1 MIVRM
6 RRSVLRQPG
15 FALLWAG
22 EGTSQL
28 GAQLAGLAM
37 PIVAVTML
45 QATDA
50 EMGYLNAAQTAAFLI
65 VGLPAGA
72 WLDRMR
78 KRHVMIVADLVR
90 AAAVAVIPLLAIL
103 GLLEI
108 WHLVVVGAIVGI
120 ATVFFDVGYQSF
132 VPVLVDDDHVGD
144 ANGVLEATA
153 QTMRLGGPAL
163 AGVLLSILSAPL
175 VLLANVAGFLVSVLA
190 LSGIRDGEVV
200 APKEGRRHL
209 LVEIGEGIRFVAG
222 NDLLRRIVGSV
233 ALSNLGSTIVFTLVP
248 IAILRILALEPA
260 LYGVVLSVGA
270 VGGLLGSLAATRIA
284 RRIGEGPAIV
294 WSTVGFVGASGL
306 LPLAVVV
313 PEAALA
319 LLVVGEAIIGFTV
332 LVFNIVQVTARQ
344 RLCPKPLLGRMN
356 ASIRTVVW
364 GVMPI
369 GALVAGALGTALGTV
384 EAMWIG
390 VAVGALAI
398 PPFLLS
404 RFRTMR
410 SLPTRLADAQ
420 EQPAGAAQDDAV
432 R

>member
-1 MIVRM
+1 M
-6 RRSVLRQPG
+6 RRSVWRQPG

-50 EMGYLNAAQTAAFLI
+50 EMGYLNAAQTAAFLV

-78 KRHVMIVADLVR
+78 KRHVMIAADLVR
-90 AAAVAVIPLLAIL
+90 AAAVAVIPLLALL
-103 GLLEI
+103 GHLEL
-108 WHLVVVGAIVGI
+108 WHLVVVGAIVGV

-132 VPVLVDDDHVGD
+132 VPVLVDDEHVGD

-153 QTMRLGGPAL
+153 QTMRLGGPAV
-163 AGVLLSILSAPL
+163 AGALLSILSAPL

-190 LSGIRDGEVV
+190 LSGIRDREVV
-200 APKEGRRHL
+200 PPRTDRRHL
-209 LVEIGEGIRFVAG
+209 LVEIAEGLRFVAA
-222 NDLLRRIVGSV
+222 NDLLRRIVATV
-233 ALSNLGSTIVFTLVP
+233 ALSNLGSTIVFTLLP
-248 IAILRILALEPA
+248 IAILRILAIDPA
-260 LYGVVLSVGA
+260 VYGVILSIGA

-284 RRIGEGPAIV
+284 RWIGEGPAIT
-294 WSTVGFVGASGL
+294 WSTVVFAVSAVL
-306 LPLAVVV
+306 LPLAVLV
-313 PEAALA
+313 PEASVA
-319 LLVVGEAIIGFTV
+319 LLIAGEAIFGFTV

-369 GALVAGALGTALGTV
+369 GALVAGGLGTAFGTV
-384 EAMWIG
+384 AAMWVG
-390 VAVGALAI
+390 VAVGALAV

-410 SLPTRLADAQ
+410 ALPTRLQDADA
-420 EQPAGAAQDDAV
+420 EGAAV
-432 R
+432 

>member
-1 MIVRM
+1 MG
-6 RRSVLRQPG
+6 RSVWGQPG
-15 FALLWAG
+15 FARLWVG

-37 PIVAVTML
+37 PIVAVTLL

-50 EMGYLNAAQTAAFLI
+50 EMGYLAAAQTAAFLV

-78 KRHVMIVADLVR
+78 KRHVMIAADLVR

-103 GLLEI
+103 GHLEL
-108 WHLVVVGAIVGI
+108 WHLVVVGAVVGV

-132 VPVLVDDDHVGD
+132 VPVLVDDEHVGD

-163 AGVLLSILSAPL
+163 AGVLLSVLSAPF

-190 LSGIRDGEVV
+190 LSGIRDREVV
-200 APKEGRRHL
+200 RPRAERRHL
-209 LVEIGEGIRFVAG
+209 LVEIGEGLRFVAAS
-222 NDLLRRIVGSV
+222 DLLRRIVATV
-233 ALSNLGSTIVFTLVP
+233 ALSNLGSTIVFTLLP
-248 IAILRILALEPA
+248 IAILRILEIDPA
-260 LYGVVLSVGA
+260 VYGVILSIGA
-270 VGGLLGSLAATRIA
+270 VGGLLGSLAASRIA
-284 RRIGEGPAIV
+284 RWIGEGPAIT
-294 WSTVGFVGASGL
+294 WSTVVFAVSAVL
-306 LPLAVVV
+306 LPLAVLV
-313 PEAALA
+313 PEASVA
-319 LLVVGEAIIGFTV
+319 LLIAGEAIFGFTV

-369 GALVAGALGTALGTV
+369 GALVAGALGTAFGTV
-384 EAMWIG
+384 AAMWVG
-390 VAVGALAI
+390 VAIGALAV

-410 SLPTRLADAQ
+410 ALPTRPQDADA
-420 EQPAGAAQDDAV
+420 EAAPV
-432 R
+432 

>member
-1 MIVRM
+1 M
-6 RRSVLRQPG
+6 RRSVWRQPG

-50 EMGYLNAAQTAAFLI
+50 EMGYLNAAQTAAFLV

-90 AAAVAVIPLLAIL
+90 AAAVAVIPLLALL
-103 GLLEI
+103 GHLEL
-108 WHLVVVGAIVGI
+108 WHLVVVGAIVGV

-132 VPVLVDDDHVGD
+132 VPVLVDDEHVGD

-153 QTMRLGGPAL
+153 QTMRLGGPAV
-163 AGVLLSILSAPL
+163 AGALLSILSAPL

-190 LSGIRDGEVV
+190 LSGIRDREVV
-200 APKEGRRHL
+200 PPRTDRRHL
-209 LVEIGEGIRFVAG
+209 LVEIGEGLRFVAA
-222 NDLLRRIVGSV
+222 NDLLRRIVATV
-233 ALSNLGSTIVFTLVP
+233 ALSNLGSTIVFTLLP
-248 IAILRILALEPA
+248 IAILRILGIDPA
-260 LYGVVLSVGA
+260 VYGVILSIGA

-284 RRIGEGPAIV
+284 RWIGEGPAIT
-294 WSTVGFVGASGL
+294 WSTVVFAVSAVL
-306 LPLAVVV
+306 LPLAVLV
-313 PEAALA
+313 PEASVA
-319 LLVVGEAIIGFTV
+319 LLIAGEAIFGFTV

-369 GALVAGALGTALGTV
+369 GALVAGGLGTAFGTV
-384 EAMWIG
+384 AAMWVG
-390 VAVGALAI
+390 VAVGALAV

-410 SLPTRLADAQ
+410 ALPTRLQDADA
-420 EQPAGAAQDDAV
+420 EGAAV
-432 R
+432 

>member
-1 MIVRM
+1 MG
-6 RRSVLRQPG
+6 RSVWRQPG

-50 EMGYLNAAQTAAFLI
+50 EMGYLNAAQTAAFLV

-90 AAAVAVIPLLAIL
+90 ALAIAIIPLLAVL
-103 GLLEI
+103 DRLEI
-108 WHLVVVGAIVGI
+108 WHLVAVGAVVGV

-132 VPVLVDDDHVGD
+132 VPVLVADEHVGS

-163 AGVLLSILSAPL
+163 AGVLLSFLAAPL
-175 VLLANVAGFLVSVLA
+175 VLLANVAGFLVSVVA

-200 APKEGRRHL
+200 RSKAERRHL
-209 LVEIGEGIRFVAG
+209 LVEIGEGLRFVAG
-222 NDLLRRIVGSV
+222 EDLLRRLVATV
-233 ALSNLGSTIVFTLVP
+233 ALSNLGSVIVFTLLP
-248 IAILRILALEPA
+248 IAILRILAIDPA
-260 LYGVVLSVGA
+260 VYGVILSVGA
-270 VGGLLGSLAATRIA
+270 VGGLAGSVLAMRIA
-284 RRIGEGPAIV
+284 RWIGEGPAIA
-294 WSTVGFVGASGL
+294 WSTIVFALSAVL
-306 LPLAVVV
+306 LPLAVLV
-313 PEAALA
+313 PEASVA
-319 LLVVGEAIIGFTV
+319 LLIAGEAIFGFTV

-369 GALVAGALGTALGTV
+369 GALVAGGLGTAIGTV
-384 EAMWIG
+384 PAMWVG
-390 VAVGALAI
+390 VAIGALAV

-404 RFRTMR
+404 PFRTMR
-410 SLPTRLADAQ
+410 ALPTRPRGV
-420 EQPAGAAQDDAV
+420 EETIVGV
-432 R
+432 

>member
-1 MIVRM
+1 M
-6 RRSVLRQPG
+6 RQSVWRQPG
-15 FALLWAG
+15 FVLLWAG

-45 QATDA
+45 HATDA
-50 EMGYLNAAQTAAFLI
+50 EMGYLNAAQTAAFLV

-103 GLLEI
+103 GHLEI
-108 WHLVVVGAIVGI
+108 WHLVVVGAVVGV

-132 VPVLVDDDHVGD
+132 VPVLVADEHVGD

-163 AGVLLSILSAPL
+163 AGALLGILAAPVVLF
-175 VLLANVAGFLVSVLA
+175 ANVAGFLVSALA

-200 APKEGRRHL
+200 RPKVERRHL
-209 LVEIGEGIRFVAG
+209 LVEIGEGLRFVAA
-222 NDLLRRIVGSV
+222 NDLLRRIVATV
-233 ALSNLGSTIVFTLVP
+233 ALSNLGSIVVYTLLP
-248 IAILRILALEPA
+248 IAILRILGIDPL
-260 LYGVVLSVGA
+260 LFGVILSIGA
-270 VGGLLGSLAATRIA
+270 IGGLLGSVMATRIA
-284 RRIGEGPAIV
+284 RRIGEGPAIT
-294 WSTVGFVGASGL
+294 WSVLVFALATVL
-306 LPLAVVV
+306 LPLAVLV
-313 PEAALA
+313 PEASIA
-319 LLVVGEAIIGFTV
+319 LLIVGEAIFGFTV

-369 GALVAGALGTALGTV
+369 GALLAGLLGTV
-384 EAMWIG
+384 LGTVPAMWIG
-390 VAVGALAI
+390 VAVGFLAV

-410 SLPTRLADAQ
+410 TLPTRQRDADA
-420 EQPAGAAQDDAV
+420 EVV
-432 R
+432 RR

>member
-1 MIVRM
+1 M
-6 RRSVLRQPG
+6 RRSVWRQPG

-45 QATDA
+45 HATDA
-50 EMGYLNAAQTAAFLI
+50 EMGYLNAAQTAAFLV

-90 AAAVAVIPLLAIL
+90 AAAVAVIPLLALL
-103 GLLEI
+103 GHLEL
-108 WHLVVVGAIVGI
+108 WHLVVVGAIVGV

-153 QTMRLGGPAL
+153 QTMRLGGPAV
-163 AGVLLSILSAPL
+163 AGALLSILSAPL

-190 LSGIRDGEVV
+190 LSGIRDREVV
-200 APKEGRRHL
+200 PPRTERRHL
-209 LVEIGEGIRFVAG
+209 LVEIGEGLRFVAA
-222 NDLLRRIVGSV
+222 NDLLRRIVATV
-233 ALSNLGSTIVFTLVP
+233 ALSNLGSTIVFTLLP
-248 IAILRILALEPA
+248 IAILRILAIDPA
-260 LYGVVLSVGA
+260 VYGVILSVGA

-284 RRIGEGPAIV
+284 RWIGEGPAIT
-294 WSTVGFVGASGL
+294 WSTVVFAGSAVL
-306 LPLAVVV
+306 LPLAVLV
-313 PEAALA
+313 PDASVA
-319 LLVVGEAIIGFTV
+319 LLIAGEAIFGFTV

-369 GALVAGALGTALGTV
+369 GALVAGGLGTAFGTV
-384 EAMWIG
+384 AAMWVG
-390 VAVGALAI
+390 VAVGALAV

-410 SLPTRLADAQ
+410 ALPTRMQDADA
-420 EQPAGAAQDDAV
+420 EGAAV
-432 R
+432 

>member
-1 MIVRM
+1 MG
-6 RRSVLRQPG
+6 RRVWRQPG

-37 PIVAVTML
+37 PIVAVTLL

-50 EMGYLNAAQTAAFLI
+50 EMGYLNAAQTAAFLV

-90 AAAVAVIPLLAIL
+90 AAAVAVIPLLAVL
-103 GLLEI
+103 GHLEI
-108 WHLVVVGAIVGI
+108 WHLVVVGAVVGI

-132 VPVLVDDDHVGD
+132 VPVLVDDEHVGD
-144 ANGVLEATA
+144 ANGILEATA

-163 AGVLLSILSAPL
+163 AGALLGILAAPV
-175 VLLANVAGFLVSVLA
+175 VLLANVAGFLVSALA

-200 APKEGRRHL
+200 APKEDRRPLHL
-209 LVEIGEGIRFVAG
+209 EIAEGIRFVASD
-222 NDLLRRIVGSV
+222 DLLRRIVATV
-233 ALSNLGSTIVFTLVP
+233 ALSNLGSVIVYTLLP
-248 IAILRILALEPA
+248 IAILRILGIDPLVF
-260 LYGVVLSVGA
+260 GIILSIGA
-270 VGGLLGSLAATRIA
+270 VGGLAGSVLAMRIA
-284 RRIGEGPAIV
+284 RWMGEGPAIT
-294 WSTVGFVGASGL
+294 WSTVVFVAASTL
-306 LPLAVVV
+306 LPLAVLV
-313 PEAALA
+313 PDAAVA
-319 LLVVGEAIIGFTV
+319 LLIVGEALFGFTV

-369 GALVAGALGTALGTV
+369 GALLAGALGTAFGTV
-384 EAMWIG
+384 AAMWIG

-398 PPFLLS
+398 WPFMLS
-404 RFRTMR
+404 RFRTLR
-410 SLPTRLADAQ
+410 ALPTRRA
-420 EQPAGAAQDDAV
+420 EPEPVPEG
-432 R
+432 

>member
-1 MIVRM
+1 M
-6 RRSVLRQPG
+6 RRSVWRQPG

-28 GAQLAGLAM
+28 GAQLAAIAM
-37 PIVAVTML
+37 PIIAVTML
-45 QATDA
+45 HATDA
-50 EMGYLNAAQTAAFLI
+50 EMGFLAAAQTAAFLL
-65 VGLPAGA
+65 VALPAGA
-72 WLDRMR
+72 WLDRSA

-90 AAAVAVIPLLAIL
+90 AAAIAVIPLLAIL
-103 GLLEI
+103 GRLEI
-108 WHLVVVGAIVGI
+108 WHLVVVGLVVGV

-153 QTMRLGGPAL
+153 QTMRLGGPAIAGALLGIL
-163 AGVLLSILSAPL
+163 AAPI
-175 VLLANVAGFLVSVLA
+175 VLLANVAGFVVSALA

-200 APKEGRRHL
+200 RPKHDRQHL

-222 NDLLRRIVGSV
+222 NDLLRRIVATV
-233 ALSNLGSTIVFTLVP
+233 ALSNLGSIIVTTLLP
-248 IAILRILALEPA
+248 IAILRILGIDPLLFGAIM
-260 LYGVVLSVGA
+260 SVGA
-270 VGGLLGSLAATRIA
+270 IGGLAGSVLATRIA
-284 RRIGEGPAIV
+284 RAIGEGPAIA
-294 WSTVGFVGASGL
+294 WSTVVFAASASL
-306 LPLAVVV
+306 LPLAVLV
-313 PEAALA
+313 PDAAVA
-319 LLVVGEAIIGFTV
+319 LLMVGEAIVGFTV

-344 RLCPKPLLGRMN
+344 RLCPTPLLGRMN

-369 GALVAGALGTALGTV
+369 GALVAGGLGTALGTV
-384 EAMWIG
+384 AAMWIG
-390 VAVGALAI
+390 VAVGALAV

-410 SLPTRLADAQ
+410 ALPTRLADAQ
-420 EQPAGAAQDDAV
+420 QQPADVAAGDAA

>member
-1 MIVRM
+1 MG
-6 RRSVLRQPG
+6 RSVWRQPG

-50 EMGYLNAAQTAAFLI
+50 EMGYLNAAQTAAFLV

-78 KRHVMIVADLVR
+78 KRHVMIAADLVR
-90 AAAVAVIPLLAIL
+90 ALAVAVVPLLAVL
-103 GLLEI
+103 GRLEL
-108 WHLVVVGAIVGI
+108 WHLVVVGAIVGV

-132 VPVLVDDDHVGD
+132 VPVLVADEHVGD

-163 AGVLLSILSAPL
+163 AGVLLSFLAAPL
-175 VLLANVAGFLVSVLA
+175 VLLANVAGFLVSVVA

-200 APKEGRRHL
+200 RPRSERRHL
-209 LVEIGEGIRFVAG
+209 LVEIGEGLRFVAA
-222 NDLLRRIVGSV
+222 NDLLRRIVATV
-233 ALSNLGSTIVFTLVP
+233 ALSNLGSTIVFTLLP
-248 IAILRILALEPA
+248 IAILRILGIDPA
-260 LYGVVLSVGA
+260 VYGIILSIGA
-270 VGGLLGSLAATRIA
+270 VGGLAGSMLAMRIA
-284 RRIGEGPAIV
+284 RWIGEGPAIV
-294 WSTVGFVGASGL
+294 WSTVVFVLAGVL
-306 LPLAVVV
+306 LPLAVLVPDAAVV
-313 PEAALA
+313 
-319 LLVVGEAIIGFTV
+319 LLIVGEAIFGFTV

-369 GALVAGALGTALGTV
+369 GALAAGGLGTAIGTV
-384 EAMWIG
+384 PAMWVG
-390 VAVGALAI
+390 VAIGALAI

-404 RFRTMR
+404 PLRTMR
-410 SLPTRLADAQ
+410 SLPTR
-420 EQPAGAAQDDAV
+420 PRGAEEMVAEV
-432 R
+432 